1 MSLINLDA
9 VSLEFGERVLLREA
23 SMQIEAG
30 ERVCL
35 IGRNGAGK
43 TSLLRL
49 IAGEIEPDSGRI
61 QYAAGLGI
69 SQLRQ
74 ELPTEL
80 ERTVSDIVTDGLASL
95 RDLIAD
101 YRRRAGDKP
110 NDRELRELASVQ
122 QQIEARGGWNIEQQ
136 VQTMLTTLDL
146 PAERTLGELSGGWRR
161 RVALARALVSQ
172 PDLLLLDEPTNHL
185 DLDTIAWLENHVF
198 NWPGAIL
205 FITHDRAFLQRLAN
219 RIVELD
225 LQRLTSWDCDYRTF
239 LRRKE
244 QALQAESEA
253 QQRFD
258 KKLAE
263 EEIWVRQGIKAR
275 RTRNEGRV
283 RALETMRVE
292 AAARIKREA
301 GAHIA
306 IDEAEQSGRKVIR
319 LNNVSCG
326 YGGTPVIRDLTL
338 TVQRG
343 ERIGLVGNNGV
354 GKSTLLRLML
364 GELQPIQGTVKL
376 GTHLEVAYFDQMRR
390 DLDPRKTVAEII
402 GDGREYITVNGKQR
416 HVVGYLRGFL
426 FPPKRAMSPA
436 RVLSG
441 GERNRA
447 LLARLFTRPSNLL
460 VLDEPTNDL
469 DVETLEVL
477 EARLAEY
484 AGTLLIVSH
493 DRTFLDNVV
502 SSILVFERDGAVRRY
517 AGGYSDWLRQG
528 RELAVRDTQ
537 SDSARSASQE
547 DTTPTGTPAPQKL
560 GYREQRELD
569 QLPEIIEQL
578 QQQLD
583 ELTAR
588 CADSQ
593 FYTQPHTATAPVL
606 DELEQVRRKLEA
618 RTERWL
624 ELEEQSE
631 SYARSRGGAQSSS

>member
-1 MSLINLDA
+1 MSLINLDSVA
-9 VSLEFGERVLLREA
+9 LEFGERVLLRDA
-23 SMQIEAG
+23 NMQIEAG

-43 TSLLRL
+43 TTLLRL
-49 IAGEIEPDSGRI
+49 ISGELEPDEGRI
-61 QYAAGLGI
+61 QYASGLGI
-69 SQLRQ
+69 SQLHQ
-74 ELPTEL
+74 ELPGEL
-80 ERTVSDIVTDGLASL
+80 DRTVTEVITDGLAQL
-95 RDLIAD
+95 RDLTEQ
-101 YRRRAGDKP
+101 YQRRAGANP
-110 NDRELRELASVQ
+110 GERELRDLAELQ

-136 VQTMLTTLDL
+136 VQTMITTLDL
-146 PAERTLGELSGGWRR
+146 PADKRLGELSGGWRR
-161 RVALARALVSQ
+161 RVSLGKALVSQ

-185 DLDTIAWLENHVF
+185 DLDTIGWLENHVF
-198 NWPGAIL
+198 NWPGALL
-205 FITHDRAFLQRLAN
+205 FITHDRAFLQRLAT

-225 LQRLTSWDCDYRTF
+225 LRRLVSWDCDYRTF

-244 QALQAESEA
+244 QALHAEQEA

-283 RALETMRVE
+283 RALQAMRAE
-292 AAARIKREA
+292 QAARIKRES

-319 LNNVSCG
+319 LNKVG
-326 YGGTPVIRDLTL
+326 YNYGAEPVIEDLTL

-364 GELQPIQGTVKL
+364 GELQPTQGTVKL

-390 DLDPRKTVAEII
+390 DLDPGKTVAEII

-426 FPPKRAMSPA
+426 FTAKRAMTPA
-436 RVLSG
+436 GVLSG
-441 GERNRA
+441 GERNRV

-477 EARLAEY
+477 EERLTEY
-484 AGTLLIVSH
+484 AGTLLAVSH
-493 DRTFLDNVV
+493 DRVFLDNVV
-502 SSILVFERDGAVRRY
+502 SSILVFEDHGVIRRY
-517 AGGYSDWLRQG
+517 EGGYSDWLKNGRQ
-528 RELAVRDTQ
+528 LAVREGVD
-537 SDSARSASQE
+537 SGDSATRNAAPQNA
-547 DTTPTGTPAPQKL
+547 DKPAPQKL
-560 GYREQRELD
+560 SYTDQRELEA
-569 QLPEIIEQL
+569 LPGEIAEL
-578 QQQLD
+578 QRDHD
-583 ELTAR
+583 ELAAR
-588 CADSQ
+588 CSSPD
-593 FYTQPHTATAPVL
+593 FYAQTREVTEAALGRLAELRERL
-606 DELEQVRRKLEA
+606 DA

-624 ELEEQSE
+624 ELEEMRE
-631 SYARSRGGAQSSS
+631 TYAQSRNPG